1 MTRQTLNRIG
11 AIAPVLMSLTALAM
25 VAFQAETGLFR
36 GGPYEGAPAHVFQ
49 LLVMLQP
56 PFILIFLATANWQ
69 RIGRIVPPVVLQ
81 VGGLALVVGS
91 VAFLRM

>member
-1 MTRQTLNRIG
+1 MSRQTLNRIG
-11 AIAPVLMSLTALAM
+11 AIAPVIMSLMALGM
-25 VAFQAETGLFR
+25 VGFQAATGLFR
-36 GGPYEGAPAHVFQ
+36 GGPDEGAPAHIFQ

-56 PFILIFLATANWQ
+56 PFILMFLATADWQ
-69 RIGRIVPPVVLQ
+69 RIGQIVPPVVLQ

>member
-11 AIAPVLMSLTALAM
+11 AIAPVIMSLMALSM

-36 GGPYEGAPAHVFQ
+36 GGPDEGAPAHIFQ
-49 LLVMLQP
+49 LLVVLQI
-56 PFILIFLATANWQ
+56 PFILIFLVTANWQ
-69 RIGRIVPPVVLQ
+69 RIGQIVPPVVLQ

-91 VAFLRM
+91 VAFLRL